1 MIERKLAALC
11 VRNIFPSVG
20 GMTLCLIRHI
30 VRGRGLVVE
39 VAVRTCKALCLF
51 GIGVFEER
59 LTLAAHRAVLAGNFV
74 EEIFLQVGI
83 GSQPATRFP
92 ERGRTQTRLVDLAAV
107 TIDGLAVFVILL
119 QPVPA
124 FALFFAHNL
133 ARPCLRDGQ
142 IPYKQIA
149 PHLFGDGCRAEDIL
163 VRVKKSDL
171 VDGIAI
177 ALGKIATDSFAV
189 RKAVPKFP
197 IAAELQTLQHR
208 VLSAREVLR
217 VRACHVLF
225 PRLFGGKGHAFQILH
240 RKPLF
245 AVTEIGIYGGELV
258 RFEFEH
264 RNRGVPIARGSLFVA
279 FWISIPCGF
288 ACVKLR

>member
-92 ERGRTQTRLVDLAAV
+92 ERGRAQTRLVDLAAV
-107 TIDGLAVFVILL
+107 TIDGLAVFVMYELNKHYGWSKFIVV
-119 QPVPA
+119 VP
-124 FALFFAHNL
+124 
-133 ARPCLRDGQ
+133 
-142 IPYKQIA
+142 
-149 PHLFGDGCRAEDIL
+149 
-163 VRVKKSDL
+163 S
-171 VDGIAI
+171 IAI
-177 ALGKIATDSFAV
+177 REGVYKSFQVTQEHFAEEYGKKIRFFIYNSSQ
-189 RKAVPKFP
+189 
-197 IAAELQTLQHR
+197 L
-208 VLSAREVLR
+208 
-217 VRACHVLF
+217 
-225 PRLFGGKGHAFQILH
+225 
-240 RKPLF
+240 
-245 AVTEIGIYGGELV
+245 TEID
-258 RFEFEH
+258 RF
-264 RNRGVPIARGSLFVA
+264 ASDS
-279 FWISIPCGF
+279 SIN
-288 ACVKLR
+288 VMIINIL